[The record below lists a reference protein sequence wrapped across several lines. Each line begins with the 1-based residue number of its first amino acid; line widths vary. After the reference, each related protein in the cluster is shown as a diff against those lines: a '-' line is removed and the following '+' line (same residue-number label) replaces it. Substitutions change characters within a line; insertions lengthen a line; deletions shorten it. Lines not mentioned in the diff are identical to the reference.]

1 MKKRK
6 NSGNFALLG
15 KYDDDSDRWLSVT
28 TSTFRK
34 RKKSREREKYIGWLA
49 DYLMPS
55 GKGSEES
62 GYFNNIYKYTYIF
75 THQHTLAKQN
85 TTLF

>member
-1 MKKRK
+1 MVKCDYVDLQKEKKK
-6 NSGNFALLG
+6 PGEG
-15 KYDDDSDRWLSVT
+15 EIHWLV
-28 TSTFRK
+28 
-34 RKKSREREKYIGWLA
+34 GWL
-49 DYLMPS
+49 DYLMPT

>member
-1 MKKRK
+1 MGKKGRGRKRGKFPRRKFYLQQNKSLKMMKRK

-49 DYLMPS
+49 
-55 GKGSEES
+55 G
-62 GYFNNIYKYTYIF
+62 
-75 THQHTLAKQN
+75 
-85 TTLF
+85 